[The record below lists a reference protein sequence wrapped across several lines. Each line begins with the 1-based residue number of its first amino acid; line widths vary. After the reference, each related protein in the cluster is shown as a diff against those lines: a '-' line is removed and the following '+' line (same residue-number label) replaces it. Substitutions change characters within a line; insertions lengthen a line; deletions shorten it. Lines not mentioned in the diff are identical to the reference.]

1 MSALAACSPSPPP
14 AGNAADTSTLAAPA
28 QAPASPA
35 PEPWRYAPALA
46 ASVPSGV
53 RAAPVLELA
62 DGLQGRARVVVAVAQ
77 GSAPVRLELWDF
89 SQNNER
95 GVLERSG
102 EPQLLLDLH
111 SLADADARLAAEPVA
126 DLRREIA
133 SPGSETVRPLGL
145 PGEPA
150 DLPAELSRLA
160 AASVGSG
167 DASVRTQALALLIR
181 GLDDELVWTRL
192 PELLRRLRA
201 APWIAGEVTELSPR
215 RVRISAREADRPLTL
230 ELNRKQDRWVLT
242 AVTP

>member
-14 AGNAADTSTLAAPA
+14 AANAADTSTLAPG

-62 DGLQGRARVVVAVAQ
+62 DGLHGRARVVVAVAQ

-102 EPQLLLDLH
+102 EPKLLLDAQNV
-111 SLADADARLAAEPVA
+111 ADADARLAAEPVA

-160 AASVGSG
+160 AATDGDG
-167 DASVRTQALALLIR
+167 DAAVRAQALAQLIR
-181 GLDDELVWTRL
+181 GLDDELLWTRL

-201 APWIAGEVTELSPR
+201 TPWTTGELTELSPR
-215 RVRISAREADRPLTL
+215 RVRISAREADRTLVL
-230 ELNRKQDRWVLT
+230 ELDRKQDRWVLT